1 VPIPGVPRRVP
12 FPETFHGVGP
22 ECSVGIGEHGAAV
35 GISDECGGDG
45 GVDVK
50 LKKTMNRQQ
59 AHQLLDQLGPA
70 QFDAIVKLLEV
81 MVRDEDDEELTAEDR
96 RAVAASRDY
105 FRQNPEGGI
114 PFEQVVAECGL
125 TMDQVRHRP
134 GE

>member
-1 VPIPGVPRRVP
+1 
-12 FPETFHGVGP
+12 
-22 ECSVGIGEHGAAV
+22 
-35 GISDECGGDG
+35 
-45 GVDVK
+45 VD
-50 LKKTMNRQQ
+50 RQQ

-81 MVRDEDDEELTAEDR
+81 MIHEEDGEELTVEDR

-114 PFEQVVAECGL
+114 PFEQVVAECGF
-125 TMDQVRHRP
+125 TMDQVRQHQ